1 MKDYWGTMLIGILL
15 GVSVTLLYT
24 GNEKELRRAKRK
36 MRAKSRSAMDFVTN
50 VSQEAG
56 DIIREQE

>member
-15 GVSVTLLYT
+15 GVSVTLLWT

-36 MRAKSRSAMDFVTN
+36 MRAKSRNAMDFVTN